1 MHKEAELI
9 HQKNILMLK
18 ILWGFFTV
26 ANIINLL
33 VEGKLAP
40 VYPLVGLILLTLLTV
55 MVMQKRWPT
64 FTMMLTVCFF
74 FVFFYFL
81 IAGDP
86 YLPNFIF
93 MALAPLLSL
102 FYHDF
107 RAVLLSGIL
116 FIISSVYFFFAYQ
129 ETLFPGFQGREV
141 SYLISFGVFIT
152 AFSII
157 HTKLTQSLW
166 RRTGQSEERLRTIL
180 DSVSIGIWTFDLS
193 TMQMEVSEGF
203 EQLTGFSA
211 KSFQNDI
218 NRMNELIYPEDEE
231 LYQKFQQEMI
241 LGRSSAVS
249 EYRIVC
255 SNGAVKWVQN
265 RGTPYF
271 NHLNHM
277 VRLEGVM
284 IDITDRKQMEEK
296 IEHLAY
302 HDELTGLPN
311 RTLFSKRF
319 EEYANKGK
327 FSLAILFIDLNDFKE
342 VNDTFGHDA
351 GDLLLKDI
359 AGRLT
364 GIVREQDMVCRLGG
378 DEFLVLLVD
387 IDESRVVKVADRIK
401 ASLSEGYLYQGYRLT
416 AGASI
421 GYCVAP
427 SGTGD
432 LEDMIRQADEAMYG
446 AKKSRVRQY
455 LSHQEKVASHE
466 V

>member
-1 MHKEAELI
+1 
-9 HQKNILMLK
+9 MLK
-18 ILWGFFTV
+18 ILWGFFFI
-26 ANIINLL
+26 ANVINLL

-40 VYPLVGLILLTLLTV
+40 VYPLVGLILLALLTGIV
-55 MVMQKRWPT
+55 VQKRWPSL
-64 FTMMLTVCFF
+64 TMILTVCILY
-74 FVFFYFL
+74 VFFYFL
-81 IAGDP
+81 ISGDP

-93 MALAPLLSL
+93 LALAPLLSL
-102 FYHDF
+102 FYHDY
-107 RAVLLSGIL
+107 RAVLLSGLL
-116 FIISSVYFFFAYQ
+116 FIISSAYFFFTYQ
-129 ETLFPGFQGREV
+129 DALFPGLQGREV
-141 SYLISFGVFIT
+141 SYLISYGVFIT

-157 HTKLTQSLW
+157 HTKLTRSLW
-166 RRTGQSEERLRTIL
+166 QRAGQSEERLRTIL
-180 DSVSIGIWTFDLS
+180 DSVAIGIWTFDLS
-193 TMQMEVSEGF
+193 TMQMEVSDGF
-203 EQLTGFSA
+203 EQLTGFSVDA
-211 KSFQNDI
+211 LRGNSDQ
-218 NRMNELIYPEDEE
+218 MNEMIYPEDEG

-241 LGRSSAVS
+241 FGRRSAVC
-249 EYRIVC
+249 EYRIIC
-255 SNGAVKWVQN
+255 RNGTVKWVQN
-265 RGTPYF
+265 RGTPHF
-271 NHLNHM
+271 NHLNHL

-319 EEYANKGK
+319 EEYASKGK
-327 FSLAILFIDLNDFKE
+327 FSLAILFIDLNDFKV

-359 AGRLT
+359 ASRLT
-364 GIVREQDMVCRLGG
+364 SIVREQDMVCRLGG

-387 IDESRVVKVADRIK
+387 IDETRVAKVADRIK
-401 ASLSEGYLYQGYRLT
+401 SSLSEGYLYQGYRLT

-421 GYCVAP
+421 GFCVAP

-446 AKKSRVRQY
+446 AKRSRVRHYMSQ
-455 LSHQEKVASHE
+455 QEGVTPSE

>member
-1 MHKEAELI
+1 MHKEVELI
-9 HQKNILMLK
+9 HQKNMLMLK
-18 ILWGFFTV
+18 ILWGFFTI

-33 VEGKLAP
+33 VEGGLAP
-40 VYPLVGLILLTLLTV
+40 VYPLVGLILLTLLTIV
-55 MVMQKRWPT
+55 VMQKRWPS
-64 FTMMLTVCFF
+64 FTMMLTVCFLF
-74 FVFFYFL
+74 IFFYFL
-81 IAGDP
+81 ITGDP

-93 MALAPLLSL
+93 LALAPLLSL

-129 ETLFPGFQGREV
+129 DLLFPGFQGREV
-141 SYLISFGVFIT
+141 SYLISFGAFIT

-157 HTKLTQSLW
+157 HTRLTQSLW
-166 RRTGQSEERLRTIL
+166 RRAGQSEERLRTIL

-193 TMQMEVSEGF
+193 TMQTEVSDGF
-203 EQLTGFSA
+203 EQLTGFSP
-211 KSFQNDI
+211 KMFQANSNHIND
-218 NRMNELIYPEDEE
+218 MIYPEDRGKFK
-231 LYQKFQQEMI
+231 KFQEEMI

-255 SNGAVKWVQN
+255 RNGTVKWVQN

-271 NHLNHM
+271 NQLNHM

-284 IDITDRKQMEEK
+284 IDITDRKQMEET

-319 EEYANKGK
+319 EEYADQGK

-364 GIVREQDMVCRLGG
+364 SIVREQDMVCRLGG

-401 ASLSEGYLYQGYRLT
+401 ASLSEGYLYQGYHLT

-421 GYCVAP
+421 GFCVAP

-455 LSHQEKVASHE
+455 MSQQEKVASQE

>member
-1 MHKEAELI
+1 M
-9 HQKNILMLK
+9 LMLK
-18 ILWGFFTV
+18 ILWGFFAA
-26 ANIINLL
+26 ANLISLL

-40 VYPLVGLILLTLLTV
+40 VYPLVGLILLTLLTGV
-55 MVMQKRWPT
+55 VMQRRWPT
-64 FTMMLTVCFF
+64 FTMLLTVCFL

-81 IAGDP
+81 ITGDP

-93 MALAPLLSL
+93 MALVPLLSL

-116 FIISSVYFFFAYQ
+116 FIVFSVYFFFAYH
-129 ETLFPGFQGREV
+129 EVLFPGLQGREV
-141 SYLISFGVFIT
+141 SYLISYGVFIT
-152 AFSII
+152 AFSVI
-157 HTKLTQSLW
+157 HTKLTRSLW
-166 RRTGQSEERLRTIL
+166 RRAGQSEERLRTIL
-180 DSVSIGIWTFDLS
+180 DSVSIGIWTLDLS
-193 TMQMEVSEGF
+193 TMQMDVSDGF

-211 KSFQNDI
+211 KSFRSNSNQSD
-218 NRMNELIYPEDEE
+218 ELIYPEDEE
-231 LYQKFQQEMI
+231 LFHKFQQEMI
-241 LGRSSAVS
+241 IGRRSAVS
-249 EYRIVC
+249 EYRIIC
-255 SNGAVKWVQN
+255 RNGTVKWVQN

-311 RTLFSKRF
+311 RTLFTKRF
-319 EEYANKGK
+319 EEYASKGK
-327 FSLAILFIDLNDFKE
+327 LSLAILFIDLNDFKE

-359 AGRLT
+359 ASRLT
-364 GIVREQDMVCRLGG
+364 GIVRERDMVCRLGG

-387 IDESRVVKVADRIK
+387 IDETRVVKVADRIK
-401 ASLSEGYLYQGYRLT
+401 ESLSEGYLYQGYRLT

-421 GYCVAP
+421 GFSVAP

-432 LEDMIRQADEAMYG
+432 LEEMIRQADEAMYG

-455 LSHQEKVASHE
+455 LSQQEGVASHE
-466 V
+466 A